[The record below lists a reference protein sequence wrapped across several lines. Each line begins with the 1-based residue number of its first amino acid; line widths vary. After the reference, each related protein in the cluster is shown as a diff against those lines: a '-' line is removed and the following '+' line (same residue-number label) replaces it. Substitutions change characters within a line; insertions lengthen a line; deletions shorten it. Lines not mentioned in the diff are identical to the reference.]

1 MAHSPLQANR
11 SARPSPRRV
20 RSKSLARFRRES
32 WWQVTFPV
40 IAASVLALA
49 AVALVIV
56 LGGPQAASVV
66 ADYSLILVILANLI
80 LGLVSLVVLAG
91 LIYLITALLQA
102 TPPYTNAAQQ
112 FMERVYRWVDRQ
124 TERIARVVIVI
135 RSTLVGINTYL
146 RSQGII
152 PGGEETGSAQKQ

>member
-1 MAHSPLQANR
+1 MTSSTSHASR
-11 SARPSPRRV
+11 SARRPPRKV
-20 RSKSLARFRRES
+20 RSESLARFRRES

-49 AVALVIV
+49 AVILVIV

-66 ADYSLILVILANLI
+66 ADYSLMLVILANLI
-80 LGLVSLVVLAG
+80 LGLVLLAVLAV
-91 LIYLITALLQA
+91 LIYLTTALLRA

-112 FMERVYRWVDRQ
+112 LMDRVYRWVDRQ
-124 TERIARVVIVI
+124 TERIARLVIVI

-146 RSQGII
+146 RSRGIV
-152 PGGEETGSAQKQ
+152 PGGEGTGSSKER